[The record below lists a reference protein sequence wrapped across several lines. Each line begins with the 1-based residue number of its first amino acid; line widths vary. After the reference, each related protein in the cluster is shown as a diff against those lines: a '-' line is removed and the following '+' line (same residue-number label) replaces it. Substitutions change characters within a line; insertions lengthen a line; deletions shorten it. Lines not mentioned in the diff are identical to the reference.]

1 MQRRHLLGGL
11 AAGVAL
17 PAAGCLSLGE
27 PTAPLQFAVV
37 NRRQRS
43 YAVEFT
49 LRHAG
54 EVVLDGAADIAPRP
68 PDEEYTALR
77 FDDLAQLAN
86 GDEIDARVR
95 VGGETFDHTYEVSC
109 SRSET
114 AENDL
119 FFDIPHPDAST
130 SMGFRGSEC

>member
-1 MQRRHLLGGL
+1 MRRRRLLHGF

-17 PAAGCLSLGE
+17 SAAGCLSLGE
-27 PTAPLQFAVV
+27 PTAPLHFAIV
-37 NRRQRS
+37 NRRDRS

-54 EVVLDGAADIAPRP
+54 ETVVDGAADIAPRP
-68 PDEEYTALR
+68 LGDEYTALR
-77 FDDLAQLAN
+77 VDDLTRVAN

-95 VGGETFDHTYEVSC
+95 VGGETFEHTYEVSC

-114 AENDL
+114 AGNEL
-119 FFDIPHPDAST
+119 FFDIPHPEAST
-130 SMGFRGSEC
+130 DMGFRGSEC